1 MNSTQ
6 EWTNGTKAYFS
17 ELSVLEHL
25 TDLTPTRLPGSRDN
39 KVAGV
44 PDESMH
50 QGPDE
55 EMRAMD
61 LEARLV
67 LLQLVVDRALALG

>member
-1 MNSTQ
+1 MD
-6 EWTNGTKAYFS
+6 AA
-17 ELSVLEHL
+17 VEHL

>member
-1 MNSTQ
+1 MD
-6 EWTNGTKAYFS
+6 AA
-17 ELSVLEHL
+17 VEHL
-25 TDLTPTRLPGSRDN
+25 TDLNPPRLPGSRDN

>member
-1 MNSTQ
+1 MD
-6 EWTNGTKAYFS
+6 AA
-17 ELSVLEHL
+17 VEHL
-25 TDLTPTRLPGSRDN
+25 TDLTPTRLPESQDN
-39 KVAGV
+39 KVAGA